1 MAIMRRFGV
10 LAFVA
15 GLLSF
20 AFAQTEST
28 AIAGGATTTRST
40 SLAAATTYQPTN
52 TWTIAS
58 GACSVGMDSAAAATA
73 TAGAQGGV
81 FLDKYGGYWEM
92 DCGYQFTGTT
102 YYDSNNYVGSNNG
115 GVNFLT
121 GTQGTLTYNTSAVLG
136 TSATLYGSGY
146 MLQANP
152 NLLCPTYNGTYYIDP
167 NNVAYY
173 VLCGFNAAVYNTP
186 ADAVPGSQTTGAD
199 ARSCLTQC
207 DAYAYHNCTGVSILY
222 ANSENGANTLCYFKA
237 GSTYVVSP
245 ASSAV
250 LVQRMT
256 TIPAAPSYT
265 PTSTTTTTTT
275 TSSLASVTTTETAP
289 TFSCPASDGQT
300 VTENAQSYV
309 IGCSDIVQGSPAGSY
324 AVSNSWNDC
333 FAYCDATTACTGF
346 YYNGGQYGVGAG
358 TCYIQTAQ
366 SEGFVASDTYHVGA
380 VRAANYVPLYTTSTT
395 TTTATTTST
404 TTTKTV
410 DHIHH
415 VHDNFYDFDYFHYH
429 FDNLYYH
436 YDKLAHDYYFHY
448 HFDNHDKLAYNYDI
462 HNHYDELASGAYNY
476 YIHNHYD
483 ELASGAYNYYIYDA
497 RLCHTTTSSSGLSSS
512 PGSSVSL
519 TSGAASVATVTYTTV
534 SSYPVT
540 YTTSYVTSVITT
552 APG

>member
-199 ARSCLTQC
+199 
-207 DAYAYHNCTGVSILY
+207 DDDDDDDIV
-222 ANSENGANTLCYFKA
+222 A
-237 GSTYVVSP
+237 GH
-245 ASSAV
+245 
-250 LVQRMT
+250 
-256 TIPAAPSYT
+256 
-265 PTSTTTTTTT
+265 
-275 TSSLASVTTTETAP
+275 
-289 TFSCPASDGQT
+289 CPASDGQT

-380 VRAANYVPLYTTSTT
+380 VRAANY
-395 TTTATTTST
+395 
-404 TTTKTV
+404 
-410 DHIHH
+410 HH
-415 VHDNFYDFDYFHYH
+415 DDNFYDFDYFHYH

-497 RLCHTTTSSSGLSSS
+497 RLCH
-512 PGSSVSL
+512 
-519 TSGAASVATVTYTTV
+519 
-534 SSYPVT
+534 